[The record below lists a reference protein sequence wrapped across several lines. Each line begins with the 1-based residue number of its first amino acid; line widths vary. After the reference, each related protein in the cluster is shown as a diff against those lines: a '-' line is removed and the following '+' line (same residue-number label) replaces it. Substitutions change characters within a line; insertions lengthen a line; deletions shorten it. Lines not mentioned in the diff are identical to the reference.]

1 MFPSSSDGF
10 DDCPRGK
17 VPRVAGRDAIGAP
30 AHPRSDAI
38 CACASASRVPDLVS
52 RGNAGIRHAAQPLA
66 PAPADQPLEL
76 SLRGACALAVAIAN
90 QDAVEAAANALP
102 PSVRGRC
109 TSADGRADAAFV
121 KLYELLRET
130 RPEI

>member
-1 MFPSSSDGF
+1 MFTGF
-10 DDCPRGK
+10 APLRGAELALIETECFGIDHPTAGALW
-17 VPRVAGRDAIGAP
+17 VDSLGFPQSVADT
-30 AHPRSDAI
+30 
-38 CACASASRVPDLVS
+38 
-52 RGNAGIRHAAQPLA
+52 IRHAAQP

>member
-1 MFPSSSDGF
+1 MTALAARYHVWPGEMPLERRRTRAAMRF
-10 DDCPRGK
+10 
-17 VPRVAGRDAIGAP
+17 A
-30 AHPRSDAI
+30 
-38 CACASASRVPDLVS
+38 LVRARPGS
-52 RGNAGIRHAAQPLA
+52 PIWFRAGNAGIRHAAQPPAPA

-90 QDAVEAAANALP
+90 QDGVEAAANALP
-102 PSVRGRC
+102 PTVRSRC